1 MALIPYPDP
10 DTIDEA
16 DRAAIDHFASEHG
29 RPTLLRMMLS
39 YSSPAQ
45 QAMDALYHPVVESG
59 MLPRP
64 LKELLFAAASH
75 ARQCA
80 YCMGGHSLFLVSEFG
95 YDQSA
100 VEAMRGG
107 QEAAGFSEADRGLV
121 TLARKAA
128 AQPSAVTAEDLDA
141 ARHLGWSNAE
151 IIEALAMA
159 CHAGWTNTFAQGLRL
174 EDDLAT
180 PQFAAY
186 FLSTL
191 PARQPVAMSRAA
203 DVTVPALD
211 RLAAALP
218 G

>member
-10 DTIDEA
+10 GTIDEA
-16 DRAAIDHFASEHG
+16 GRAAIDHFPNEHG
-29 RPTLLRMMLS
+29 RPTLLRIMLS

-59 MLPRP
+59 VLARP

-80 YCMGGHSLFLVSEFG
+80 YCMGGHSLFLVNEFG

-100 VEAMRGG
+100 VEAMRTG
-107 QEAAGFSEADRGLV
+107 QEVEGFSEADRGLV

-128 AQPSAVTAEDLDA
+128 ADPSAVTAEDLDA
-141 ARHLGWSNAE
+141 VRHLGWNDAE

-174 EDDLAT
+174 EDDLIA
-180 PQFAAY
+180 
-186 FLSTL
+186 
-191 PARQPVAMSRAA
+191 PV
-203 DVTVPALD
+203 
-211 RLAAALP
+211 
-218 G
+218 